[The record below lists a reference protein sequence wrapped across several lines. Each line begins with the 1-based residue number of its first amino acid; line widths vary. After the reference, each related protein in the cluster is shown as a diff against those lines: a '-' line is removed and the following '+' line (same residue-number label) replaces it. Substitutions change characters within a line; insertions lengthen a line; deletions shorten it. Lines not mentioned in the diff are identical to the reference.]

1 MANLTGRPN
10 LLPLSDQR
18 SACAEDAL
26 CMRNIHIAQR
36 RAIAPG
42 DACSRTGGRF
52 PCG

>member
-18 SACAEDAL
+18 SAFAENTL
-26 CMRNIHIAQR
+26 LYLRNIHIA
-36 RAIAPG
+36 PG
-42 DACSRTGGRF
+42 AACSRTGGRF